1 MPKPSFTKV
10 FVEKPKP
17 KRNNQKPKGHHTY
30 YTSVYEPKPNQARV
44 NNENR
49 PRKEEPVKETRKL
62 ESEVQLHQEEEKAF
76 EILITDFKFV
86 PHKIIIASGTKVTW
100 RVDKNETIHQSS
112 VYAMETRS
120 FVINIKHGS
129 EIIESELLSK
139 DQTFSYRFTKSGK
152 YQIQCANYLQIQGII
167 EVSNDGSQS
176 CMAEP
181 APLKELGF
189 SMTIDSPV
197 EEQNNNNNPWQDQL
211 ETKNSLMLFNEL
223 ENNDIK
229 ELILELSMKSASDKG
244 GKDYSLLGEDEIIM
258 DQNRRYD
265 NVASGL
271 LNQKEVN
278 IYDSLISREFNG
290 LKLRSRDQSIKS
302 EKSQRIKSE
311 DNIFIKK
318 KKVYEDGGEDDD
330 EVQRELNF
338 DLPKEYVESKLEMFK
353 SPVLFSLK
361 NPKDEEQ
368 KFDFAMNSAQE
379 CSIVIKEET
388 QETNVGEDKFLS
400 FLKKELKEPVKK
412 LKKKF
417 HSRSNYYRRR
427 RNNSKNKVEEEDM
440 DRISALKDFL
450 TNSIFIKSPL
460 FF

>member
-1 MPKPSFTKV
+1 MPKPSFAKV

-30 YTSVYEPKPNQARV
+30 YTSVYEPKLNQARV
-44 NNENR
+44 NNENCT
-49 PRKEEPVKETRKL
+49 RKEEPVIETRKL
-62 ESEVQLHQEEEKAF
+62 ESEAKLHQEEEKTI

-86 PHKIIIASGTKVTW
+86 PQKIIVASGTKVTW
-100 RVDKNETIHQSS
+100 RVDKNETIHESS

-129 EIIESELLSK
+129 EIVESELLSK

-176 CMAEP
+176 CFAEP
-181 APLKELGF
+181 EPLKELGF
-189 SMTIDSPV
+189 STPMDHTA

-211 ETKNSLMLFNEL
+211 ETKNSLLLFNEL

-265 NVASGL
+265 TVTSGL

-302 EKSQRIKSE
+302 DHSQRIKSE
-311 DNIFIKK
+311 DNIFLKK
-318 KKVYEDGGEDDD
+318 KKVYEDGFCNLDDED

-353 SPVLFSLK
+353 SPILFSLK

-368 KFDFAMNSAQE
+368 KFGCAVVNTDENVQE
-379 CSIVIKEET
+379 P
-388 QETNVGEDKFLS
+388 EDKFFS
-400 FLKKELKEPVKK
+400 FLKKELKDPVKK
-412 LKKKF
+412 LKKKVY
-417 HSRSNYYRRR
+417 SRNNYYKRR
-427 RNNSKNKVEEEDM
+427 RNNSKNKIEEDM